1 MSTEILAV
9 TSRNRYNYLSRNIVG
24 AGKPTARW
32 QEEERRSVSSL
43 ETIDIVLLG
52 ARELGE
58 FESPRGECQIGA

>member
-9 TSRNRYNYLSRNIVG
+9 TSKNRYNYLSRNIVG
-24 AGKPTARW
+24 TGNQPHGGRRNEKK
-32 QEEERRSVSSL
+32 RRSVSSL
-43 ETIDIVLLG
+43 ETIDI